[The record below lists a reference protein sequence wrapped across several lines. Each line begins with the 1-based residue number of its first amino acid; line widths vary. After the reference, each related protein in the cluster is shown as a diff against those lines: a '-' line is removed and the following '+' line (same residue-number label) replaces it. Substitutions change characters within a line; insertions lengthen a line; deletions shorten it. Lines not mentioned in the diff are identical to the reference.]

1 MKLHV
6 AYDQHG
12 NIVAAAEVGPKGT
25 GDQPV
30 ARSGISVA
38 ELEVPKEFA
47 KSISEDLHRLH
58 VGRQS
63 TKVGI
68 EELALLLGADG
79 AEHSVEKF

>member
-12 NIVAAAEVGPKGT
+12 NIVAAAEVGPKGS

-30 ARSGISVA
+30 TRSGISVA

-47 KSISEDLHRLH
+47 TSVSEHLPRLH
-58 VGRQS
+58 VDVKARKLVS
-63 TKVGI
+63 K
-68 EELALLLGADG
+68 
-79 AEHSVEKF
+79 S